1 MTNETSD
8 KKPDENY
15 DYRFLD
21 YRLDQLERKI
31 DEGMGK
37 LEARQTNNYQE
48 LIKMLQ
54 LMQEGNNKQNQQL
67 VEIQQRQQTLE
78 NQIKSID
85 NLKDATVSHKE
96 QINNIYHRL
105 GVYQKIFII
114 LGTAT
119 ATSLITALFNIIT
132 K

>member
-67 VEIQQRQQTLE
+67 VEIQQRQRTLE
-78 NQIKSID
+78 DKMKCID
-85 NLKDATVSHKE
+85 NLKDVAVSQRE
-96 QINNIYHRL
+96 QIQNINRRL
-105 GVYQKIFII
+105 GVYQRIFII

-119 ATSLITALFNIIT
+119 AGSLLTAIFNIIT